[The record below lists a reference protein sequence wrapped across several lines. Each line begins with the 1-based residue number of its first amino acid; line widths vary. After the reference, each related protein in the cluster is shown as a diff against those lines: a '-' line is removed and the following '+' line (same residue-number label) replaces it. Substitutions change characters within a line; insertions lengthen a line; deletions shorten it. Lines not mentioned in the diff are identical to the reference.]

1 MLSYNILQNK
11 PKLLRAFTGLDEGEF
26 LELLIAY
33 NKAWQADEQRRAK
46 KGKNRQ
52 RKAGGGR
59 KLGLASMAD
68 RLLFILMYLKLY
80 PIQELQ
86 AFLFGL
92 SQSQSNRLIQRTAA
106 VLQAALGQ
114 MGYLPER
121 DGQQLAQVLAECETL
136 TFTQDG
142 SERRRQRPITGQK
155 AYYSGKK
162 KCHTVENHLVIHP
175 DNQRVWFLSKTAPG
189 SKHDKKLADE
199 AKLTFPNRAIVEQD
213 TGFQGYEQD
222 NIIIVQPQKK
232 PRGQDLSSADLFL
245 NKAISAGRVIVENVI
260 AGVKRCRIV
269 KDILRNWKTDFDDL
283 VMELACGL
291 HNLRVSFR
299 HPLETINLFD
309 LI

>member
-1 MLSYNILQNK
+1 MLSYNILQNI

-26 LELLIAY
+26 IELLIAF
-33 NKAWQADEQRRAK
+33 NKAWQADEEKRAK
-46 KGKNRQ
+46 KRENRQ

-59 KLGLASMAD
+59 KLGLESMAD
-68 RLLFILMYLKLY
+68 RLLFILVYLKLY

-92 SQSQSNRLIQRTAA
+92 SQSQTNRLIERSAT

-114 MGYLPER
+114 MGHLPQR
-121 DGQQLAQVLAECETL
+121 DGQQLAQELAQCETL

-142 SERRRQRPITGQK
+142 SERRRQRPQKGQEV
-155 AYYSGKK
+155 YYSGKK
-162 KCHTVENHLVIHP
+162 QCHTLKNLLVVHP
-175 DNQRVWFLSKTAPG
+175 DNQRVWFLSQTVPG
-189 SKHDKKLADE
+189 SKHDKKLSDE
-199 AKLTFPNRAIVEQD
+199 AEMAFPHLAVVEQD

-222 NIIIVQPQKK
+222 NIIIVQPKKK
-232 PRGQDLSSADLFL
+232 PRGQELSPADLFM
-245 NKAISAGRVIVENVI
+245 NKAISAGRVIVKNVI

-269 KDILRNWKTDFDDL
+269 KDVLRNWKTDFDDL
-283 VMELACGL
+283 IMEIACGL

-299 HPLETINLFD
+299 HPVVAINLFD

>member
-59 KLGLASMAD
+59 KLGLGSMAD

-92 SQSQSNRLIQRTAA
+92 SQSQANRLIQHTAA

-232 PRGQDLSSADLFL
+232 PRGQVLSSADLFL